1 MAGEEPVGERV
12 VAVTPKGQAIRHAY
26 RLVTALGVLPGDDRA
41 AMLDLLTEEAAE
53 LPPVA

>member
-26 RLVTALGVLPGDDRA
+26 RLVTALGVLPDDDRQA
-41 AMLDLLTEEAAE
+41 ILTLLAEETAE
-53 LPPVA
+53 LPPTA